1 MSIHTTPAVFQ
12 KINSLKINGHKLAE
26 RVGFE
31 PTVSVTPRLISNQ
44 VP

>member
-1 MSIHTTPAVFQ
+1 MP
-12 KINSLKINGHKLAE
+12 INTHKLLVINKMAE

-31 PTVSVTPRLISNQ
+31 PTVGVTPRLISNQ